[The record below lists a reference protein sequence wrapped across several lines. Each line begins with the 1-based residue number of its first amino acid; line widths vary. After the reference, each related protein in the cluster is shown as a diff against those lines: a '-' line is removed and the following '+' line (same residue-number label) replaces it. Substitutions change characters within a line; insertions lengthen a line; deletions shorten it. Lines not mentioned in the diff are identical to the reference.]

1 MNNLTNRL
9 EHIANDVNL
18 LQQLFGCDCSAL
30 ELSSEKFFE
39 CLPDLPGIYLV
50 LIGESDKFN
59 PEDILYIG
67 VSTIS
72 VRKRWAG
79 HHKKP
84 ILKAIKRVCDRFGTQ
99 LLPELKGGSEIY
111 VRWWVDPFIHPEH
124 LRLIEDYFI
133 KRFNPPLNRIGAG
146 HQRDWVEPPEDLAS

>member
-1 MNNLTNRL
+1 MDCLFSRLTRL
-9 EHIANDVNL
+9 AEDVNL

-50 LIGESDKFN
+50 LLGESEKFE

-67 VSTIS
+67 VSTTSI
-72 VRKRWAG
+72 RKRWIR

-84 ILKAIKRVCDRFGTQ
+84 MLKAIKLVCDRFGKQ
-99 LLPELKGGSEIY
+99 LHPELKGGGEIY
-111 VRWWVDPFIHPEH
+111 VRWWVDPFTPPNH
-124 LRLIEDYFI
+124 LLAIEDYFI
-133 KRFNPPLNRIGAG
+133 KCFSPPLNKIGAG
-146 HQRDWVEPPEDLAS
+146 HQRDWVEPPEGLAS